1 MISKPQKIYGD
12 IYIILKICELRLMIK
27 LFKNIVEKITFSKSF
42 LPKNFSK
49 IFAFKNLLLI
59 IFDNHLYVSYKKPIN
74 AATTYATAKEPVL
87 DFGGKN

>member
-1 MISKPQKIYGD
+1 MWIEIDDKTFQKYCG
-12 IYIILKICELRLMIK
+12 KE
-27 LFKNIVEKITFSKSF
+27 TFSKSF

-49 IFAFKNLLLI
+49 IFALKTLLLI

-74 AATTYATAKEPVL
+74 ADTTYATAKEPVL